1 MKTRNRRWKLVGL
14 FIGIVLTVVGGW
26 LFGSSTSVKAVQDPE
41 NMPGSFGLARG
52 QTARLNVLNSGE
64 QRGYIIDWKFLD
76 SLGRV
81 VSEGPQPHLIPVDQF
96 KSFDL
101 DADSLAI
108 AGDQFGRIQLRAV
121 VTALGGPDTNNLH
134 VSLEVFD
141 KDTGKTTFVLTNP
154 SNDK

>member
-1 MKTRNRRWKLVGL
+1 MVNGKFGMKVIA
-14 FIGIVLTVVGGW
+14 IGFALSFVIWTGW
-26 LFGSSTSVKAVQDPE
+26 SPGPVKAVEDPE
-41 NMPGSFGLARG
+41 CMPPSFGLARG
-52 QTARLNVLNSGE
+52 QAARLNIVNTGE
-64 QRGYIIDWKFLD
+64 ERGYIINWKFLD
-76 SLGRV
+76 RTGRV

-121 VTALGGPDTNNLH
+121 VTALGGPDTKNLH